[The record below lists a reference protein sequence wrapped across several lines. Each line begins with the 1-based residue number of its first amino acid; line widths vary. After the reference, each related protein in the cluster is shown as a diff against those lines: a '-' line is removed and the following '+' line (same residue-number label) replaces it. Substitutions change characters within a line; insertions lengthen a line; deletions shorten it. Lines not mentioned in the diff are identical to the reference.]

1 MDLKKKRE
9 RLITWVLAMG
19 VFLPLLF
26 LMISPAK
33 SIKSNSWLLCVFY
46 CFCFISIKITELT
59 AIFVKSQSMFLPIL
73 CITHILTCF
82 FIGWIIARL
91 VYPNSKS
98 LPESTNTPKAN

>member
-1 MDLKKKRE
+1 MNLKKKRE
-9 RLITWVLAMG
+9 KLITLILAIG
-19 VFLPLLF
+19 VFIPLLF

-33 SIKSNSWLLCVFY
+33 SNSWLLSVFY

-59 AIFVKSQSMFLPIL
+59 AIFVKSQSMFFLIL

-91 VYPNSKS
+91 VYPNKKS
-98 LPESTNTPKAN
+98 LPESTKPPESN